1 MKLRSRA
8 AARWAL
14 ASGAAAGALAL
25 ASSPAEAATIAVGP
39 TCSLANAI
47 NSANL
52 NASVGGCTAGET
64 GSDLIT
70 IPAGTTTFTV
80 PDHFYGAGVALPAP
94 TESVHIQ
101 GAGKGVTILERGVFA
116 PDMRALSTDFGGLGT
131 GLTVGLEGITFRN
144 FRTPSDWGG
153 VLAGSFGVYAID
165 DCAFENNQALDG
177 AVFRTG
183 NSMGITHIVGSDFT
197 NNQSDNNI
205 FVGFVEDRIEG
216 CTFTDNSVTS
226 QHVVFLQTPPAPWPA
241 TRVIDSHFSDNT
253 SNGAL
258 YFEMYSASAPDGMGG
273 FLPDVDGCTFE
284 DNRLPSTAA
293 SLAPALAFANSGFD
307 RLVADSSFQ
316 RNHGIAGGAIQHM
329 SNGGDLTVRSSVF
342 RDNRAVEG
350 GAIYAYYN
358 GAIFIDDSLF
368 ESNQA
373 SSTTAGGT
381 PRGGAI
387 FVDTLPLTITDS
399 AFMGND
405 VRYARMELDA
415 GSVVPAT
422 ESGTEGSVT
431 ARHLGN
437 AGSVIHHTGG
447 QTIAVSGSCFMGNG
461 AWVLGLNGA
470 GFFSAG
476 GNYWGAAD
484 GPGGQLPGG
493 GDPVSSQN
501 VDTSGFLVAPP
512 ASTATVDCSQPV
524 MAAPPYQVS
533 YVDGG
538 GSATTVVDYAAL
550 AEMVNVDVTS
560 AEGVITLVAVN
571 DALTEG
577 EETVVVTL
585 LDTST
590 PLSAA
595 FPFYVERAFRDS
607 GLTESA
613 TLPIVDDGNGGV
625 ECTVASECPDPSECE
640 LPTCNLNMCGADFE
654 PAGTPCAEGVCNG
667 DSLCVGCVTSADC
680 DEGEVCDGTNTC
692 VTGAGGMGGGA
703 EGGAGTGG
711 AAGGGG
717 AEPSGGSDQVGGGG
731 GGGADGDSDAG
742 DDEGCCGKC
751 AVPSKDRSHPGTVVA
766 VLLLSA
772 LGLRRRAQRTSGR
785 RGAP

>member
-1 MKLRSRA
+1 MIRNAAASRGSVVPGRGARPGRPPPARLAQVKLTRRA

-14 ASGAAAGALAL
+14 VSGATAGALAL
-25 ASSPAEAATIAVGP
+25 ASSPAEAANIAVGP
-39 TCSLANAI
+39 MCSLANAI
-47 NSANL
+47 NSANN
-52 NASVGGCTAGET
+52 NAPVGGCTAGEI

-131 GLTVGLEGITFRN
+131 GFIVGLEGITFRN

-153 VLAGSFGVYAID
+153 VLAGSFGLYAID

-183 NSMGITHIVGSDFT
+183 NSMGVTHIVGSDFT

-205 FVGFVEDRIEG
+205 FVGFVADRIEG

-258 YFEMYSASAPDGMGG
+258 YFEMYKASAPDGMGG

-316 RNHGIAGGAIQHM
+316 RNHGISGGAIQHM

-358 GAIFIDDSLF
+358 GSIFIDDSLF
-368 ESNQA
+368 DSNQA

-399 AFMGND
+399 AFVGND

-493 GDPVSSQN
+493 GDPVSSQDVN
-501 VDTSGFLVAPP
+501 TSGFLVAPP
-512 ASTATVDCSQPV
+512 ASTATVDCSQVV

-550 AEMVNVDVTS
+550 AEMVNVDVKS
-560 AEGVITLVAVN
+560 AVGVITVAAVN

-577 EETVVVTL
+577 EETVVTTL
-585 LDTST
+585 VATST
-590 PLSAA
+590 PLSATY
-595 FPFYVERAFRDS
+595 PFYVEHAILAS
-607 GLTESA
+607 GSIIA
-613 TLPIVDDGNGGV
+613 TIPIVDDGNGGV

-640 LPTCNLNMCGADFE
+640 LPTCNLNLCGADFE

-703 EGGAGTGG
+703 EGGRG
-711 AAGGGG
+711 
-717 AEPSGGSDQVGGGG
+717 
-731 GGGADGDSDAG
+731 
-742 DDEGCCGKC
+742 
-751 AVPSKDRSHPGTVVA
+751 H
-766 VLLLSA
+766 
-772 LGLRRRAQRTSGR
+772 RRRGGR
-785 RGAP
+785 RGR